1 MSHRLKRISCCALAA
16 LLLLLSIAADG
27 RTTAAPQ
34 EQTRCGWFY
43 NPSPNNASLID
54 RDGEWAIAVQGQFD
68 AKGDWPEFKKSQWVS
83 SGNASYGHGCACM
96 RVVTDPDTH
105 RIMSIASSTVKP
117 LATCRRDKALKAPR
131 RQSE

>member
-1 MSHRLKRISCCALAA
+1 MSYQLKWISVCMLAA
-16 LLLLLSIAADG
+16 LLPLLASASGKAA
-27 RTTAAPQ
+27 AALQ

-43 NPSPNNASLID
+43 NPSPNNASLTD

-68 AKGDWPEFKKSQWVS
+68 AKGDWPEFNKSQWIS

-96 RVVTDPDTH
+96 RVVADPGAR
-105 RIMSIASSTVKP
+105 RIMSILASTAKP
-117 LATCRRDKALKAPR
+117 LATCRRDKMLKAPR